1 MGTVSAT
8 TTPGKTH
15 TGRSRATARA
25 QTAPEDDGAMSRA
38 LPAMTS
44 STPRTAGTTTVS
56 SESGLTK
63 PARHLL
69 QAPAAVLMEVVTEVV
84 MVVAMEATTMA
95 TTTTASTTMAT
106 TTMASTIGPC
116 TTTAT
121 DPTGPG
127 ATSGASLAASSMAAA
142 RSISPEW
149 GTSQPLPRMKSNHL
163 LPARVELILDSDFP
177 SCSNL

>member
-1 MGTVSAT
+1 MGT
-8 TTPGKTH
+8 
-15 TGRSRATARA
+15 
-25 QTAPEDDGAMSRA
+25 
-38 LPAMTS
+38 TS
-44 STPRTAGTTTVS
+44 STPRTAGTTMVS
-56 SESGLTK
+56 SESGPTK
-63 PARHLL
+63 PARHLR
-69 QAPAAVLMEVVTEVV
+69 QAPAAVLMEVDTAVA
-84 MVVAMEATTMA
+84 MVGAMEATT
-95 TTTTASTTMAT
+95 TAT

-142 RSISPEW
+142 RSISPGW
-149 GTSQPLPRMKSNHL
+149 GTSQPLPRMKSNRL